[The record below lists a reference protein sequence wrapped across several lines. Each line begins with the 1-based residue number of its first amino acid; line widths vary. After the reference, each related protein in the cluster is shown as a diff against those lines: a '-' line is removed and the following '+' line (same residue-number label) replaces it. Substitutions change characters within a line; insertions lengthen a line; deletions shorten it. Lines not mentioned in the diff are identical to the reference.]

1 LASILAIVWPATLKT
16 DVLRLPAASIDAVTE
31 PTPLGT
37 VLNGRFRES
46 TEASNCPVAL
56 RGRLPDRCV
65 AVSGTLA
72 VSKICVT
79 NSERLCYTQRMSTT
93 NYLDRMLQPVTEAMS
108 PEFAN
113 KLVGLRADDEL
124 LSRIEILRGKA
135 NQGTMTVEEE
145 AEYRDFVEAVDV
157 LSILQAKARRVL
169 AKPSR

>member
-1 LASILAIVWPATLKT
+1 
-16 DVLRLPAASIDAVTE
+16 
-31 PTPLGT
+31 
-37 VLNGRFRES
+37 
-46 TEASNCPVAL
+46 
-56 RGRLPDRCV
+56 
-65 AVSGTLA
+65 
-72 VSKICVT
+72 
-79 NSERLCYTQRMSTT
+79 MSTT

-124 LSRIEILRGKA
+124 LSRIEVLRGKA